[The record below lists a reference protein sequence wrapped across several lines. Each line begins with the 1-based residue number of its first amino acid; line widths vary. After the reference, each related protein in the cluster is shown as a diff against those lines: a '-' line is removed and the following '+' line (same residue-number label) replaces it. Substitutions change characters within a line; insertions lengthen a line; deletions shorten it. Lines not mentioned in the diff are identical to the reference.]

1 MLWIV
6 CAIDA
11 VDAVDAVD
19 CKILMGD
26 LQQGATALNPFRKNL
41 IDIRL

>member
-6 CAIDA
+6 CA

-26 LQQGATALNPFRKNL
+26 LQQGATVLNLFRKNL
-41 IDIRL
+41 TDILL